1 MKKSAQEQFDDWTA
15 KWAQA
20 EKDGIFADAPKPA
33 QPRSQHTPDFF
44 GNYPTLD
51 THKGL
56 DAVDAEYWRQVYQM
70 SGGAGDAPDVTDNS
84 ALEDGG
90 DHPIHDHTQ
99 RKGKSLKEFFG
110 GNDVKGKTYSHEGGE
125 RASPKAKSPGVGE
138 EYVPPSTEIADK
150 KNEMANKA
158 KMMGTDPNPQFSA
171 SYGPDTIDRNT
182 GHVRVSPGLAAADK
196 NITKLDDLKRSLYEL
211 ECKMSDIQGLSESKV
226 KSLDSK
232 LKSLKKQLDDISD
245 DLVPRYPADHL

>member
-1 MKKSAQEQFDDWTA
+1 MNAQDQFNSWTEKWEKAQREGVFDDA
-15 KWAQA
+15 R
-20 EKDGIFADAPKPA
+20 KPA
-33 QPRSQHTPDFF
+33 QPAPQHTPDYF

-51 THKGL
+51 IRKGL

-70 SGGAGDAPDVTDNS
+70 SSSAGDAPDVTDNS

-99 RKGKSLKEFFG
+99 RKGKNIREFFG
-110 GNDVKGKTYSHEGGE
+110 GDDRPRGKPYSHDGE

-138 EYVPPSTEIADK
+138 VYEPPSTEISDK
-150 KNEMANKA
+150 KGEMEEKVR
-158 KMMGTDPNPQFSA
+158 MMGTDPNPQFSA
-171 SYGPDTIDRNT
+171 TFGPDTIDRNT

-196 NITKLDDLKRSLYEL
+196 NITKLDGLKRSLYEL